1 MKRITKIL
9 TISLGALALG
19 VTLASCEVS
28 FDTLYDDS
36 TTVVPGG
43 SSKTDGSGLATD
55 YVAVQKELDKLMETD
70 YTKLYGYQQLASD
83 TVNGEYLTNAYK
95 NMFNDAYNA
104 LVSDDDYA
112 TTTSDGVSYF
122 VIATYNYSSTSEL
135 ELLASALMTMTEE
148 NPLFYFTYTGYF
160 YGSSTFYFI
169 GGGDYAKAAKRYVYN
184 TDIINFVK
192 DFNEEYEESS
202 PETEE
207 EEALLIHDYIC
218 NRIAYEY
225 TSSGAAS
232 SEFYAHNIIGV
243 VEEIGA
249 VCESY
254 AETFTFLANQIGLES
269 LVVVGY
275 VYNGNSNQG
284 GHAWNYVN
292 IDGVWYGLDATWDDD
307 TTISYDY
314 FLVGSVVMSKSTN
327 NHVAND
333 NTSYGL
339 DYQVA
344 LPTLSTTSLDTS
356 KDVSTTTTPTIRP
369 TIPSPWDIIR
379 RFPF

>member
-1 MKRITKIL
+1 MKRITKLL

-36 TTVVPGG
+36 TTIVPGG
-43 SSKTDGSGLATD
+43 SSKNDGGTSTD
-55 YVAVQKELDKLMETD
+55 YETLKEELDKLMESD
-70 YTKLYGYQQLASD
+70 YTKLYGYQQLALD

-95 NMFNDAYNA
+95 NMFNDAYDV

-112 TTTSDGVSYF
+112 TTTSDGVTYF
-122 VIATYNYSSTSEL
+122 IIATYNFSSNSEI
-135 ELLASALMTMTEE
+135 ELLASAMMTMIEE

-169 GGGDYAKAAKRYVYN
+169 GGGEYAKASARHEYN
-184 TDIINFVK
+184 SDIIEFVEEFN
-192 DFNEEYEESS
+192 DAYTDASPENEEA
-202 PETEE
+202 
-207 EEALLIHDYIC
+207 EALLIHDFIC
-218 NRIAYEY
+218 NRIDYAY
-225 TSSGAAS
+225 TSNGQAS

-314 FLVGSVVMSKSTN
+314 FLVGSAVMSKSTN

-344 LPTLSTTSLDTS
+344 LPTLSSTSLDTA
-356 KDVSTTTTPTIRP
+356 KDASTSSSTTRP
-369 TIPSPWDIIR
+369 TMPSPWDIIKR
-379 RFPF
+379 WPF